1 MSHNKIRIIVFVGTI
16 ILAVT
21 GGAYTR
27 INLELGIAIAGIAVM
42 VGVFMVVFNLTKI
55 VLDTK
60 ESQLKTA
67 EAETT
72 VLQIQAED
80 LKSQIK
86 TEKKNSRKV
95 KNLSSQTKIENRKL
109 QIETENLKSKLES
122 PVVRKKEVRVTT
134 YTKDDKEAAQWI
146 FEGMT
151 PRDAFNKKRNIYVLP
166 EIEKR
171 EKQCRER
178 GVQYT
183 ESDQKE
189 VEKSTFE
196 KFRRRVIPKA
206 RGKEYPENNNFHPGK

>member
-72 VLQIQAED
+72 VLQI
-80 LKSQIK
+80 
-86 TEKKNSRKV
+86 KKNSRKV